1 MSPGAGVVST
11 EPGKEGGGGK
21 SAEVSPNAPHDDEIA
36 AVSVRKERRK
46 KEVERE
52 VAEPRGKVCSTLAAL
67 PEIEIAERERV
78 CIRNGPGI
86 EIRVRNERKTV

>member
-1 MSPGAGVVST
+1 VSPGAGVVST
-11 EPGKEGGGGK
+11 EPGKGGGGGT
-21 SAEVSPNAPHDDEIA
+21 SPEVRPNAPQHDEIA